1 MQWQFA
7 WAKQPMPVKAKIAS
21 PRMVINSAMAASA
34 CRSANW
40 TVFRRS
46 LLEPFKLLLFAEV
59 NSVNS
64 ALQPASLFQILI
76 GQLLGF
82 RQLSVDLGALLVE
95 LGVIPIFGNK
105 L

>member
-1 MQWQFA
+1 MNFNWL
-7 WAKQPMPVKAKIAS
+7 
-21 PRMVINSAMAASA
+21 SATGTGCVLAAILSTVTVD
-34 CRSANW
+34 RSRIRTA
-40 TVFRRS
+40 FRRS
-46 LLEPFKLLLFAEV
+46 LLELFKLLMFAQV

-76 GQLLGF
+76 GQLLGS

-95 LGVIPIFGNK
+95 FGVIPIFGNK

>member
-1 MQWQFA
+1 M
-7 WAKQPMPVKAKIAS
+7 MPEKAKIACPS
-21 PRMVINSAMAASA
+21 MVINSAMAASA

-40 TVFRRS
+40 NAFRRS
-46 LLEPFKLLLFAEV
+46 LLEPFKLLMFVQV

-64 ALQPASLFQILI
+64 ALQPASLFQVLI

-95 LGVIPIFGNK
+95 FGVILIFGNK

>member
-1 MQWQFA
+1 MSVNNTITSTTTYYNHECREGRHDVGRRR
-7 WAKQPMPVKAKIAS
+7 PRRAS
-21 PRMVINSAMAASA
+21 IGTLSGVPS
-34 CRSANW
+34 RS
-40 TVFRRS
+40 F
-46 LLEPFKLLLFAEV
+46 LEPFKFLIFAQG

-64 ALQPASLFQILI
+64 ALQPVSLVHILI

-82 RQLSVDLGALLVE
+82 RQLSVDLGAPLVE